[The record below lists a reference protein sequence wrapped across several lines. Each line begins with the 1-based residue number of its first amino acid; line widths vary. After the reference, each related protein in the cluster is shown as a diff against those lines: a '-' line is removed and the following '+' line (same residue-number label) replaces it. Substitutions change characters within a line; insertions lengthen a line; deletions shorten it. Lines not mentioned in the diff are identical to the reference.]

1 MTENNNHTDIS
12 ELSNKILNGVKKAV
26 QKLIKSNAANDE
38 DMVIGDKDG
47 GFKIVPAKELLKGL
61 SK

>member
-1 MTENNNHTDIS
+1 MTENNNHTEIS
-12 ELSNKILNGVKKAV
+12 ELSNRILNGVKKAV

-47 GFKIVPAKELLKGL
+47 NFKIVPAKELLKGL

>member
-1 MTENNNHTDIS
+1 MTGDNNHTDIS
-12 ELSNKILNGVKKAV
+12 ELSNKILSGVKKAV
-26 QKLIKSNAANDE
+26 QKLIKANAANNE

-47 GFKIVPAKELLKGL
+47 SFKIIPAKELLKGL

>member
-1 MTENNNHTDIS
+1 MTEKNNYTDIS
-12 ELSNKILNGVKKAV
+12 ELSNKVLVGVRKAV

-47 GFKIVPAKELLKGL
+47 NFKIVAAKELLKGL

>member
-1 MTENNNHTDIS
+1 MTGDNNHTDIS
-12 ELSNKILNGVKKAV
+12 ELSNKILSGVKKAV
-26 QKLIKSNAANDE
+26 QKLIKVNAANDL

-47 GFKIVPAKELLKGL
+47 NFKIIPAKELLKGL